1 MFQKA
6 HFTLHSAD
14 INRQTSTRMRHVLSA
29 DQFSRTDLD
38 HLMQR
43 AAEMESILQQGGS
56 KMCDGKI
63 LGTLFYEASTR
74 TRLSFETAMLRL
86 GGAVITESDVTFSSQ
101 SKGEVIED
109 TIRIVGGYTDIV
121 ALRTKNKGEAK
132 LAAHY
137 SPVPILNGGD
147 GSGEHP
153 TQSLLDLYTIV
164 KHHNIGEKPLNVA
177 FVGDLK
183 YGRTVHSLAKILR
196 KFDGVS
202 LQFVAPEPIQMPKEY
217 CSSDDQLFDHLSPE
231 LLAKADVIYDT
242 RMQKERFEDI
252 ELFNRVK
259 NAFIFTPEMV
269 SSMKPDAILMH
280 PLPRV
285 NEIMQR
291 VDSLPQAK
299 YFEQAINGVPVRMAL
314 IAESLGL

>member
-1 MFQKA
+1 M
-6 HFTLHSAD
+6 H
-14 INRQTSTRMRHVLSA
+14 HVLSA
-29 DQFSRTDLD
+29 DQFSSTDLA
-38 HLMQR
+38 HIMQR
-43 AAEMESILQQGGS
+43 AAEMETILQQGGS
-56 KMCDGKI
+56 TMCQGNI
-63 LGTLFYEASTR
+63 LGTLFYEPSTR

-86 GGAVITESDVTFSSQ
+86 GGSVITESDVTFSSQ

-109 TIRIVGGYTDIV
+109 TIRIVGGYTDII

-164 KHHNIGEKPLNVA
+164 KHHKIGERNLNVA

-196 KFDGVS
+196 KFEGVT
-202 LQFVAPEPIQMPKEY
+202 LQFVAPETIQMPDDYRED
-217 CSSDDQLFDHLSPE
+217 SDQVFTELNPE
-231 LLAKADVIYDT
+231 VLTTADVIYDT

-269 SSMKPDAILMH
+269 ASMKPDAILMH

-291 VDSLPQAK
+291 VDALPQAK

>member
-1 MFQKA
+1 M
-6 HFTLHSAD
+6 
-14 INRQTSTRMRHVLSA
+14 NHVLTA
-29 DQFSRTDLD
+29 DQFSRADLD
-38 HLMQR
+38 RIMQR
-43 AAEMESILQQGGS
+43 STEMETIIKQGGS

-63 LGTLFYEASTR
+63 LGALFYEPSTR

-86 GGAVITESDVTFSSQ
+86 GGNVISESDVTFSSQ

-109 TIRIVGGYTDIV
+109 TIRIVGGYSDVITI
-121 ALRTKNKGEAK
+121 RTKVKGEAK
-132 LAAHY
+132 IAAHY

-164 KHHNIGEKPLNVA
+164 KHHKIGSEKLKVA

-196 KFDGVS
+196 NYDGVT
-202 LQFVAPEPIQMPKEY
+202 LDFVAPSVIQMPDEYIHESDIIHTDLTKEVL
-217 CSSDDQLFDHLSPE
+217 QT
-231 LLAKADVIYDT
+231 ADVIYDT

-252 ELFNRVK
+252 NQFNQVK

-269 SSMKPDAILMH
+269 SQMKPDATLMH

-291 VDSLPQAK
+291 VDTLPQAR
-299 YFEQAINGVPVRMAL
+299 YFEQALNGVPVRMSL
-314 IAESLGL
+314 IAEALAV